1 MYNKKILI
9 FVIIIFI
16 NKDLFLKKYVILFI
30 KLQFEL
36 KRIKKFFSLCNKFN
50 LIKIKEYRQDYN
62 PIISIIS
69 PIYNRERYIIR
80 FIKSVQYQNFNDIEI
95 ILVDDNSTDE
105 SIKYIE
111 EIKKKDLRVI
121 LIKNIKNKGT
131 FVSRNI
137 GVIFSRGK
145 YIIIPDPDDI
155 LSKNIIHTCYY
166 FAEKYNYEIIK
177 FLQYNGFNI
186 MHLEEVERTKIKP
199 IYQSELSHYI
209 FYGINE
215 LQQIDFTLHNKFLL
229 KDVYLKSLNILNN
242 SFLNMYIIL
251 FEDQMMNY
259 ILHRISKSFFLLTKV
274 GYYYL
279 QHSLSITQNESK
291 ISLLKLKFIL
301 IYLKLL
307 FDYSKNNKFE
317 KDITKI
323 VFNRMLKIIGIKPSL
338 KIKEYENY
346 YIDIFNM
353 YIRSKFISDE
363 DKNFFRTLKN
373 NSLNKKIKNNKS
385 KKKKESFL

>member
-1 MYNKKILI
+1 MFILI
-9 FVIIIFI
+9 IH
-16 NKDLFLKKYVILFI
+16 N
-30 KLQFEL
+30 E
-36 KRIKKFFSLCNKFN
+36 
-50 LIKIKEYRQDYN
+50 
-62 PIISIIS
+62 
-69 PIYNRERYIIR
+69 
-80 FIKSVQYQNFNDIEI
+80 
-95 ILVDDNSTDE
+95 
-105 SIKYIE
+105 
-111 EIKKKDLRVI
+111 I

-131 FVSRNI
+131 FVARNI

-166 FAEKYNYEIIK
+166 FAKKYNYEIIK

-186 MHLEEVERTKIKP
+186 MHLEEVERRKIKP

-279 QHSLSITQNESK
+279 KHSLSITKNQSK
-291 ISLLKLKFIL
+291 ISYLKIKFIF

-307 FDYSKNNKFE
+307 FEYSKNNKFE

-323 VFNRMLKIIGIKPSL
+323 VFNRMLKIVRYKPSL
-338 KIKEYENY
+338 IIKEYENY

-373 NSLNKKIKNNKS
+373 NSPNKKIKNK
-385 KKKKESFL
+385 